1 VLSNNYYRGYIK
13 AIWKKQEKWG
23 IILGKKDSI
32 TKDYM
37 GNPAR
42 FADLFNGFCFHGA
55 EKVLPS
61 KLRDMD
67 TAGVVILHSADG
79 AAVPTQKYRDV
90 LKVLTKTDGKAAYCI
105 LGVENQSEVH
115 TAMPVRNML
124 YDAMT
129 LADQISAVGN
139 SHKNNH
145 DKASDSAE
153 FLSGFHR
160 SDKLLPVVTIV
171 VHWGADE
178 WDAPVSVQE
187 MYSEDIDDSLLKYS
201 PDYHI
206 NLISP
211 AMMSDEELD
220 IFQSDLR
227 EVLKFIKYSKD
238 KQSMQ
243 KLVDSDPKY
252 KSLNRDAART
262 ISVCANVDFKI
273 PEGEEPIDMCKAIE
287 DMKDDARNEG
297 RLEGRIEERLV
308 SIRSLMKKMGWS
320 AQEAMDALMLSAEEQ
335 KQYSALI

>member
-1 VLSNNYYRGYIK
+1 M
-13 AIWKKQEKWG
+13 
-23 IILGKKDSI
+23 GKKDSI

-42 FADLFNGFCFHGA
+42 FADLFNGYCFHGS
-55 EKVLPS
+55 EVVSPS
-61 KLRDMD
+61 DLRDMD
-67 TAGVVILHSADG
+67 TTSVVVPYGSDG

-129 LADQISAVGN
+129 LVDQITAAAN

-145 DKASDSAE
+145 DKTSGKEE
-153 FLSGFHR
+153 FLSGFYR

-178 WDAPVSVQE
+178 WDAPVSLQE
-187 MYSEDIDDSLLKYS
+187 MYSKEIDDRVLQYS
-201 PDYHI
+201 SDYHI
-206 NLISP
+206 NLVSP
-211 AMMSDEELD
+211 AMMSDGELD
-220 IFQSDLR
+220 VFKSDLC
-227 EVLKFIKYSKD
+227 EVLKFIKHSKD
-238 KQSMQ
+238 KQSMMD
-243 KLVDSDPKY
+243 LVDSDPKY
-252 KSLNRDAART
+252 KSLSREAVQT

-273 PEGEEPIDMCKAIE
+273 PEEEELIDMCKAIE

-297 RLEGRIEERLV
+297 RIEGRREGRDEGRMEERLT
-308 SIRSLMKKMGWS
+308 SIRNLMKKMGWS
-320 AQEAMDALMLSAEEQ
+320 SKEAMDALMLPAEEQ
-335 KQYSALI
+335 KQYSAFI

>member
-1 VLSNNYYRGYIK
+1 M
-13 AIWKKQEKWG
+13 
-23 IILGKKDSI
+23 GKKDSI

-55 EKVLPS
+55 EKVVPS
-61 KLRDMD
+61 ELRDMD
-67 TAGVVILHSADG
+67 TAGVVIPHSADG

-129 LADQISAVGN
+129 LADQISAVAN
-139 SHKNNH
+139 SHKNNR
-145 DKASDSAE
+145 DKASDNAE

-187 MYSEDIDDSLLKYS
+187 MYSEDIDDGLLKYS

-206 NLISP
+206 NLVSP
-211 AMMSDEELD
+211 TMMSDEELE

-243 KLVDSDPKY
+243 DLVDRDPKY

-287 DMKDDARNEG
+287 DMKDDARKEGFAESQSQMAMKMLKKNEPV
-297 RLEGRIEERLV
+297 EKIMEYT
-308 SIRSLMKKMGWS
+308 SLS
-320 AQEAMDALMLSAEEQ
+320 DQQIQELALKIQ
-335 KQYSALI
+335 

>member
-1 VLSNNYYRGYIK
+1 M
-13 AIWKKQEKWG
+13 
-23 IILGKKDSI
+23 GKKDSI

-61 KLRDMD
+61 ELRDMD
-67 TAGVVILHSADG
+67 TAGVVIPHGADG
-79 AAVPTQKYRDV
+79 VTVPTQKYRDV

-129 LADQISAVGN
+129 LADQISALAN
-139 SHKNNH
+139 SHKNNRG
-145 DKASDSAE
+145 KASDNAE

-187 MYSEDIDDSLLKYS
+187 MYSEDIDDNLLKYS

-206 NLISP
+206 NLVSP

-243 KLVDSDPKY
+243 KLVDRDPKY
-252 KSLNRDAART
+252 KSLNREAART

-287 DMKDDARNEG
+287 DMKDDARKEGFAESQSQKAMKMLKKNEPV
-297 RLEGRIEERLV
+297 EKIMEYT
-308 SIRSLMKKMGWS
+308 SLS
-320 AQEAMDALMLSAEEQ
+320 DQQIQELALKIQ
-335 KQYSALI
+335 

>member
-1 VLSNNYYRGYIK
+1 M
-13 AIWKKQEKWG
+13 
-23 IILGKKDSI
+23 GKKDSI

-61 KLRDMD
+61 ELRDMD
-67 TAGVVILHSADG
+67 TAGVVIPHGADG
-79 AAVPTQKYRDV
+79 VTVPTQKYRDV

-129 LADQISAVGN
+129 LADQISALAN
-139 SHKNNH
+139 SHKNNR
-145 DKASDSAE
+145 DKASDNAE

-171 VHWGADE
+171 VHWGDDE
-178 WDAPVSVQE
+178 WDAPLSVQE
-187 MYSEDIDDSLLKYS
+187 MYSEDIDDNLLKYS

-206 NLISP
+206 NLVSP

-243 KLVDSDPKY
+243 KLVDRDPKY
-252 KSLNRDAART
+252 KSLNREAART

-287 DMKDDARNEG
+287 DMKDDARKEGFAESQSQMAMKMLKKNEPV
-297 RLEGRIEERLV
+297 EKIMEYT
-308 SIRSLMKKMGWS
+308 SLS
-320 AQEAMDALMLSAEEQ
+320 DQQIQELALKIQ
-335 KQYSALI
+335 